1 MKKGTLILSSL
12 LVLSGLAGCGNND
25 NDNASPK
32 IRNNGGTKIRTD
44 MNKDH
49 HLRTEN
55 KIEGKVEDL
64 NYVDDAHV
72 IVSGNDAYVAVRK
85 HDRDRDGVNNNMT
98 GNRDGADIDNNIGTD
113 RMGTYGGTGTGNRMG
128 DNAGD
133 LNGRDNG
140 NEDSADNDG
149 ARTYS
154 KVDSK
159 REQEIADRV
168 RAADKSIHKVYVSF
182 DEDVFGRFGD
192 FDNNILDGNNNNDD
206 GLFNNFNTYVR
217 RVFNR

>member
-12 LVLSGLAGCGNND
+12 LVLSSLAGCGNND
-25 NDNASPK
+25 NDNASPN
-32 IRNNGGTKIRTD
+32 IRNNGGTKIRTN
-44 MNKDH
+44 MNDDH

-64 NYVDDAHV
+64 DYVDEAHV
-72 IVSGNDAYVAVRK
+72 IVSKNNAYVAVRK
-85 HDRDRDGVNNNMT
+85 HDRDGVNNNMT
-98 GNRDGADIDNNIGTD
+98 GNRDGAVIDNNIGTD
-113 RMGTYGGTGTGNRMG
+113 GMGTYGGTGTGNRID
-128 DNAGD
+128 DNDGV
-133 LNGRDNG
+133 LNGRDNENDDRG
-140 NEDSADNDG
+140 NDG

-182 DEDVFGRFGD
+182 DEDVYGRFGD

-206 GLFNNFNTYVR
+206 GLFDNFNTYVR
-217 RVFNR
+217 SVFNR